1 MVDNLEIQ
9 ANLVSVENNGQTVPT
24 QFALAQN
31 YPNPFN
37 PSTTI
42 RFEAP
47 VESRVT
53 LTIYDM
59 LGRKVQT
66 LVDRQLKPGVYAEIW
81 NASMLAS
88 GAYYYRIDARDVTP
102 GSGRRFSETK
112 RLVLLK

>member
-1 MVDNLEIQ
+1 MIENLEIQ
-9 ANLVSVENNGQTVPT
+9 ANLVSVQNEKSIVPAA
-24 QFALAQN
+24 FALSQN

-42 RFEAP
+42 RYDIP
-47 VESRVT
+47 VESKVT

-59 LGRKVQT
+59 LGRKIQT
-66 LVDRQLKPGVYAEIW
+66 LVDGQRKPGVYTETW
-81 NASMLAS
+81 NAASSAS
-88 GAYYYRIDARDVTP
+88 GAYFYRIDARDATP